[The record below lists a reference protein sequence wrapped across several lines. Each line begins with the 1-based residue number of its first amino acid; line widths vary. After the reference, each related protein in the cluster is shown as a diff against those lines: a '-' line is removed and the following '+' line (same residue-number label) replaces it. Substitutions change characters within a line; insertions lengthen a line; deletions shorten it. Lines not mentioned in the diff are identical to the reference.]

1 MQVVERALSYFER
14 AALLQPNEPKWSMMV
29 AGCHRRGG
37 NMHKALTMYQ
47 RVHALHPDNAECLR
61 FLVRLCTELG
71 MREAQ
76 DYVLEL
82 KRLEKAREVRD
93 RLGSGRPASSRR
105 TNSGLSSRTGSSGF
119 TPVREEVAAISPG
132 HSAGAARQ
140 RDSRAVHTVSGPD
153 SGYGHS
159 AMGNIFDVFKTI
171 IKFLNT

>member
-1 MQVVERALSYFER
+1 
-14 AALLQPNEPKWSMMV
+14 
-29 AGCHRRGG
+29 
-37 NMHKALTMYQ
+37 MHKALTMYQ